1 MVIIQTVNID
11 KEFYNK
17 LRNMN
22 VKSIRLCVNDNMF
35 KESHKVEHNENN
47 IIITT
52 YSTVSKCVR

>member
-22 VKSIRLCVNDNMF
+22 VKSIRLGVNDNMF
-35 KESHKVEHNENN
+35 KESHKVENNGNN